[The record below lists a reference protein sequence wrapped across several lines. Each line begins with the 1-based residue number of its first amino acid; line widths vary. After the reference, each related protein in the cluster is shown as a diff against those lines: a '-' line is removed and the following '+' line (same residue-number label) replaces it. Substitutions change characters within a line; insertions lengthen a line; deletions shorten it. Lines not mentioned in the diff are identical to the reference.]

1 MCQQRSSNIK
11 LTDMEAA
18 TTAPPSVNEIFTGVS
33 AAPDT
38 TSQTESNEVHS
49 NSDSEIIDSETGM
62 NIFLEN

>member
-1 MCQQRSSNIK
+1 
-11 LTDMEAA
+11 MEAA